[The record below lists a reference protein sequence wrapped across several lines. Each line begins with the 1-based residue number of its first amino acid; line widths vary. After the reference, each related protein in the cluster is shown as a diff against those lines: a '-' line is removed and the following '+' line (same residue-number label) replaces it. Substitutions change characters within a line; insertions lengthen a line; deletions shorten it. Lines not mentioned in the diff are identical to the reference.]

1 MYARLQRLFLSE
13 TFARYLGASI
23 AALACD
29 VALFLLLLRAEI
41 PPMAASAAAYMA
53 GIIVHWILST
63 RFVFDSGMVARGIAR
78 TRQKGMF
85 VVTALIGLAINTLI
99 VGCGDLLGLDPRLA
113 KLAAIAVSFQ
123 ATYVARRTTIFRL

>member
-1 MYARLQRLFLSE
+1 MYARMHRLLLSK
-13 TFARYLGASI
+13 TFARYLATSI
-23 AALACD
+23 AALGCD
-29 VALFLLLLRAEI
+29 VALFLLLLRAEML
-41 PPMAASAAAYMA
+41 PMAASVAGYTA

-63 RFVFDSGMVARGIAR
+63 RFVFDDGMVAQGLAR

-85 VVTALIGLAINTLI
+85 VVTALIGLAITALI